1 MKKDSI
7 NTHFI
12 QYRTQIRTIAKSKI
26 KFICMIV
33 IKLQL
38 EFNLKNFSYELYI
51 LILLIVMLILKLSY
65 ILCIF
70 ILGLYKHDLI
80 SLRNR

>member
-38 EFNLKNFSYELYI
+38 QFNLKNFNYEYMDFPNYHVDFKIILYI
-51 LILLIVMLILKLSY
+51 MY
-65 ILCIF
+65 FHTRF
-70 ILGLYKHDLI
+70 IQA
-80 SLRNR
+80 

>member
-1 MKKDSI
+1 
-7 NTHFI
+7 
-12 QYRTQIRTIAKSKI
+12 
-26 KFICMIV
+26 MIV

>member
-26 KFICMIV
+26 KFLCMIV

-38 EFNLKNFSYELYI
+38 EFNLKISIMIVHVDFANCHVDFKIFLYI
-51 LILLIVMLILKLSY
+51 MH
-65 ILCIF
+65 F
-70 ILGLYKHDLI
+70 HT
-80 SLRNR
+80 